1 MNKNFYKSP
10 NLKKISSILLLFVFT
25 LGITPRRTFHVWF
38 ANHTDSTSKIP
49 NGKTQQLTKTGFNC
63 NCDDL
68 VAESHFI
75 TFISLIIV
83 NIASVHSFVSFSI
96 PSFVSLSLFH
106 NNLRG
111 PPLKF

>member
-1 MNKNFYKSP
+1 VYNIFTTIP
-10 NLKKISSILLLFVFT
+10 LFKKISSILLILVFA
-25 LGITPRRTFHVWF
+25 LGITPKKTLHTWF
-38 ANHTDSTSKIP
+38 ANHTDSNYKIP
-49 NGKTQQLTKTGFNC
+49 VGKTPHLIKAGFNC
-63 NCDDL
+63 QCDDL

-75 TFISLIIV
+75 AFSSFAVINIPSL
-83 NIASVHSFVSFSI
+83 HSFAAFSI